1 MNIEHPDNSTSLK
14 INDSSNLTPDKSES
28 DKDENSLNA
37 SSEKD
42 TQPFFIMTLE
52 FEKGKQKKIK
62 IFPNSDPTELS
73 FNFCKENNLDF
84 VSMKYLTSEIQSLL
98 DKYNENKG
106 KFSANLIANG
116 SNNSIQEVEE
126 ENMLTEKTCEQKMSE
141 RSSAAVEKKENKPNA
156 NFIYSSLENNE
167 EESEHSEDEKMKK
180 EQEEIEKLLNK
191 KIQENNLV
199 NKKNC
204 NDSEEDNDIYIEKD
218 YNDVKYDNTSRSSE
232 KKTMVIPIKYKEG
245 HHSIEERNN
254 TVSIEVKDTSS
265 IKNEHLNNT
274 ERVIVKKSIES
285 SQSNKNI
292 NMECAELKND
302 LIPNKRK
309 SLQSEMNPQIPT
321 LSSNLQIKT
330 ENDNYSEIIAPIN
343 DISALLEI
351 KRKKDLLNLQLEE
364 ELKKEQMLTEQ
375 KLKAQ
380 QELEEED
387 KKEREEYLQY
397 EQKQKMSNSK
407 QKLILDEVDYNFQ
420 LDEIDSNI
428 SKAENTINI
437 NSKNSSVTNRSN
449 VKSTLNPPLSQKSN
463 SFSSTSN
470 KPPLAYPNKSLNKS
484 SIPDSQN
491 VSKNILAEPTS
502 ATTQIVLKTS
512 TAKPNIQLQNQILD
526 STKKNNQK
534 LFSYELLTENDAYE
548 SYLLQNG
555 GNLYSSQSTQS
566 MGISAMIS
574 AANSNRNN
582 NFISQRQKTSND
594 LSRSNSYNIF
604 EKLYNEAEIN
614 RQLPKRP
621 CHFSYRVT
629 NLSDVCSDEESN
641 SKTKYTAAK
650 TANGNYGEYLYI
662 KGKIQNEI
670 KREKIAKYKYN
681 LNLALRALCKSK
693 PKINKYKRN
702 LSLGMI
708 SKNIAQI
715 DNGKKKEK
723 KEKNGN
729 SSGNIVSNG
738 SKISKEKNKKKI
750 QLLTKR
756 NLENPLLKKKLE
768 QIKKEIEKKY
778 TFRPKINDNYHFSP
792 GLNFMQRQEIY
803 NDYLSKKNNL
813 EEEIC
818 PSNFKHK
825 KPSSTK
831 KSSQH
836 PNKLIKQKKN
846 YNTFNKN
853 IDLTSTSNYIK
864 TNISQTHIS
873 LYKTSS
879 SNSKKPFLCTSPNTT
894 SKNDIINAKKKK
906 EIFTQIF
913 HLIDKDQD
921 GQISYTTYNKNTL
934 PQKIHKIIS
943 PMINQMISHKAI
955 ISKENF
961 LYNMEEI
968 YKDLNLNEKRSLF
981 DFFTKKDSTRPR
993 SHSRRAESSSKLRD
1007 KRKEKLVE
1015 SYDKKLIQ
1023 SLSLNNIVNK
1033 KIDKNEYFK
1042 KIKNG
1047 GDKSMSHN
1055 SNIKNYTFSRYKKN
1069 QSYD

>member
-1 MNIEHPDNSTSLK
+1 MNIEQSDNSTSLK
-14 INDSSNLTPDKSES
+14 INDSSNMTPDKSES

-37 SSEKD
+37 SSD
-42 TQPFFIMTLE
+42 NQPFFIMTLE

-84 VSMKYLTSEIQSLL
+84 VSMKYLTNEIQSLL
-98 DKYNENKG
+98 NKYNENKS
-106 KFSANLIANG
+106 KFNANLIVNG

-141 RSSAAVEKKENKPNA
+141 RSSSAVEKKNEAKANG

-167 EESEHSEDEKMKK
+167 EDIDEQAEEESQSEDAKIKK
-180 EQEEIEKLLNK
+180 EQEEIEKMLNK
-191 KIQENNLV
+191 KIEENEE
-199 NKKNC
+199 KN
-204 NDSEEDNDIYIEKD
+204 IYIEKE
-218 YNDVKYDNTSRSSE
+218 YNDSQYENSSDSKSTE
-232 KKTMVIPIKYKEG
+232 HKKISIKYKNN
-245 HHSIEERNN
+245 HHEERNN

-265 IKNEHLNNT
+265 IKNEKLNKT
-274 ERVIVKKSIES
+274 DRVIVKRSFDS
-285 SQSNKNI
+285 SKEELSKTLN
-292 NMECAELKND
+292 ELKND
-302 LIPNKRK
+302 LIPQKELAIKRN
-309 SLQSEMNPQIPT
+309 SLQSELSPKIPT
-321 LSSNLQIKT
+321 ISSNLQIKT
-330 ENDNYSEIIAPIN
+330 ENDNYSEIIAPLS

-364 ELKKEQMLTEQ
+364 EMKKEQMITEQ
-375 KLKAQ
+375 KLKEQ
-380 QELEEED
+380 QRLEEED

-397 EQKQKMSNSK
+397 EQKQKMTNSK

-420 LDEIDSNI
+420 LEEIAD
-428 SKAENTINI
+428 KENTINL
-437 NSKNSSVTNRSN
+437 NSKNSNRSKE
-449 VKSTLNPPLSQKSN
+449 KSTLNPPLSQKSN
-463 SFSSTSN
+463 SFSSSSN
-470 KPPLAYPNKSLNKS
+470 KPPLTYTNQNKS
-484 SIPDSQN
+484 SIHDSHN
-491 VSKNILAEPTS
+491 VSKNLPPEPTS

-512 TAKPNIQLQNQILD
+512 TAKPKLQNQNL
-526 STKKNNQK
+526 SETSKKNQK

-548 SYLLQNG
+548 SYCLQNG
-555 GNLYSSQSTQS
+555 ALYSSQSTQS

-621 CHFSYRVT
+621 CHFSYRV
-629 NLSDVCSDEESN
+629 NNMSDIYSDEET
-641 SKTKYTAAK
+641 TKHAK
-650 TANGNYGEYLYI
+650 TSNGNYGEYLYI
-662 KGKIQNEI
+662 KGKIQNEL

-702 LSLGMI
+702 LSLGVI
-708 SKNIAQI
+708 NKNFAQKKEET
-715 DNGKKKEK
+715 DNGRK
-723 KEKNGN
+723 KEKNGKQNQN
-729 SSGNIVSNG
+729 SSGNVISNG
-738 SKISKEKNKKKI
+738 SKKKKI

-813 EEEIC
+813 KEEIC
-818 PSNFKHK
+818 TSNFTHK
-825 KPSSTK
+825 KISTNK
-831 KSSQH
+831 NSQH
-836 PNKLIKQKKN
+836 PSKLIKQKKN

-853 IDLTSTSNYIK
+853 IDLTSNSNYIK

-894 SKNDIINAKKKK
+894 TKNDKINTKKKK
-906 EIFTQIF
+906 EIFKQIF
-913 HLIDKDQD
+913 NLIDKDKD
-921 GQISYTTYNKNTL
+921 GQISYATYNKNAI

-943 PMINQMISHKAI
+943 PMINQMISHKAV

-961 LYNMEEI
+961 FDNMEEI
-968 YKDLNLNEKRSLF
+968 YKDLNLNDKRGLF
-981 DFFTKKDSTRPR
+981 DFFAKKDRPR
-993 SHSRRAESSSKLRD
+993 SHSRRAESSSKN

-1047 GDKSMSHN
+1047 GDKSMSHIA
-1055 SNIKNYTFSRYKKN
+1055 NIKNYTFSRYKKN